1 MWKQRLADYEER
13 SRDKLASATAAAEN
27 TAEIKQQIA
36 TGQGASAERLSQAQ
50 IEAEQ
55 GRSVSQISVD
65 LGLPGIKETTRLA
78 GAGVRRLGLRMTGRI
93 NTKQMFGFEPVEA
106 TSGSPSDAEGV
117 TQKPMYTRSRVA
129 PEPQE
134 PQEEEPEIDPAVPS
148 LTEGVD
154 ITAESLQEPKTLST
168 EMLEPKT
175 PSTEMVEPAVT
186 PELSELSEEGIEKG
200 TAALAKNVG
209 IDASAAAT
217 EEGVTAGI
225 GSLISDLAVPI
236 GWGLGIYGAYETIK
250 DIVKGG
256 KEYSA
261 AVAKA
266 KGQIANV
273 NSQIAG
279 LQTQVSADQFESK
292 VGASKPSF
300 GSLAATPSI
309 DTSKQ
314 VSPALSF

>member
-13 SRDKLASATAAAEN
+13 SRDKLASATAASEN

-55 GRSVSQISVD
+55 GKSVNQIGVD
-65 LGLPGIKETTRLA
+65 LGIPGIKETTRLA
-78 GAGVRRLGLRMTGRI
+78 GAGVRRLGLRMTGTI

-117 TQKPMYTRSRVA
+117 TQKPMYTKSQVA
-129 PEPQE
+129 PEPR
-134 PQEEEPEIDPAVPS
+134 EEEPEVDPVPLS
-148 LTEGVD
+148 EGTTIEGKTTAETGFGKPEED
-154 ITAESLQEPKTLST
+154 ITAESLQEPKTLSR
-168 EMLEPKT
+168 
-175 PSTEMVEPAVT
+175 
-186 PELSELSEEGIEKG
+186 ELPELSEEGIEKG

-209 IDASAAAT
+209 IDASAEAAT
-217 EEGVTAGI
+217 EEGVTAGL
-225 GSLISDLAVPI
+225 GSLIGDLATPI
-236 GWGLGIYGAYETIK
+236 GWGLGVYGAYETIK

-261 AVAKA
+261 AVARA
-266 KGQIANV
+266 KGQIRNV
-273 NSQIAG
+273 NAQIAG